1 MKALDTNVLI
11 RFLVKDDAKQAE
23 TVYKRFK
30 KAEATKEIL
39 FVSALVVL
47 ETLWVLESVYDVAR
61 QDILDAMDALMAMPI
76 LNFEGQSA
84 IRNWM
89 HAARESNADLSDLL
103 IAYHAQSKG
112 CDRVL
117 TFDKK
122 AVKHALFERLIS
134 VRRARD
140 EDVELYE
147 G

>member
-1 MKALDTNVLI
+1 MTSTSNPWLG
-11 RFLVKDDAKQAE
+11 
-23 TVYKRFK
+23 YK
-30 KAEATKEIL
+30 
-39 FVSALVVL
+39 
-47 ETLWVLESVYDVAR
+47 

-76 LNFEGQSA
+76 LDFEGQSA

-112 CDRVL
+112 CDHVL

-140 EDVELYE
+140 EEVELYE